1 MTERLPITCPV
12 CGEKSAEPPRLH
24 REGNSLRCPRG
35 HCFDISAKGYVNL
48 LLPQHKNV
56 KDPGD
61 SKEMVS
67 ARRLFLDSGAYSGL
81 LEALCASA
89 AEYTRGIER
98 PVVLD
103 CGCGEGYYTAG
114 ICEALPGAEVYGVD
128 ISKNA
133 LAAAHSR
140 INAGGIRRNIFCAA
154 ASVFRLPFE
163 DSCADMAAVVF
174 APFQREEL
182 SRVVKPGGV
191 IITAIPGERHLFGLK
206 SMIYDEPRLN
216 EVKPYDIP
224 GMEFLG
230 KREVRSTL
238 RLTSQELLNALFT
251 MTPYYYKTS
260 PRDSA
265 RLYGWFGTH
274 DAFETELDFQV
285 LAYRNL
291 K

>member
-67 ARRLFLDSGAYSGL
+67 ARRLFLDSGTYSGL

-114 ICEALPGAEVYGVD
+114 IYEALPGAEVYGVD

-230 KREVRSTL
+230 KRGVRSTL